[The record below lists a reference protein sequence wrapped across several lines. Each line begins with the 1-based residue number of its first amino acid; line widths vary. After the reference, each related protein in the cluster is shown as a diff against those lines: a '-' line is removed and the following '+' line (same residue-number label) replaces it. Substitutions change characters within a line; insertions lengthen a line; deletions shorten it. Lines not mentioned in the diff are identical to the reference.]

1 MKSRNLITPLFP
13 IALFSFL
20 VFCSGKR
27 QGGEPELLEGVIE
40 QLNLH
45 HYQPVKLNDELSAK
59 IFDNFLD
66 KLDNER
72 RFFTQQDMKKLEK
85 YRSQLDDQI
94 KRGSYEF
101 MDTAWNM
108 MTRRMNQ
115 AEVIYLDL
123 LQKPFN
129 FSQQESWNYDSEHP
143 KYAKDDKEFQENWR
157 KSLKFNTL
165 ERVYRKTEQQKEA
178 LNRKDTSIKVLSADT
193 LEARARAE
201 VLKANNDWF
210 KRLRRMNRKDK
221 LSFYINSITEIY
233 DPHTNFFPPADKQNF
248 DIGMSGKLEG
258 IGATLVERDGYIKVE
273 RIVPGSASYRQ
284 GDLKAGDLIIKVG
297 QAAAEPVDVVG
308 MDIDDAIQL
317 IRGKKGTEVR
327 LTVKKPD
334 GSIKVIPIVR
344 DVVIIEEGFAKSATA
359 VYEGKTFGIIN
370 LPSFYADFNERGGR
384 SSAEDVRR
392 ELFKLRDAG
401 VQGIV
406 LDLRNNGGG
415 SLRDA
420 VEMAGLFFKSGP
432 VVQVRNRQGDVEVLS
447 DYDEQVVWNGPLVIL
462 TNAFSASASEIL
474 AAAMQDYRRAIIMG
488 SKSTFGK
495 GTVQTF
501 YNLGAG
507 NVFDSRQNAGM
518 GSVKVTV
525 QKFYR
530 INGGTTQLVGV
541 TPDVVIPDSY
551 DFMEMG
557 EKEQKFAMQ
566 FDKIKPA
573 EYAAFTYTNRSELIT
588 KSQGRIAGS
597 PHYKLVQEYAGVLDQ
612 RRKLTDYP
620 LSLNAYAEQESKR
633 IAENKRY
640 SDTAYKSSLLDIQA
654 LATDLESVKQ
664 DEAKTAQR
672 RDWMKPY
679 KRDAMM
685 EQAILLLNDWKIE
698 WK

>member
-392 ELFKLRDAG
+392 DAILRAARRVLVLGLAPDHATRRRHLDRHERRRIQAHQRVDLAGIGSGGGRGHSKSVRNPTNRLASPVDTAHHVDGDAPRLHPLADRLAAVALGRGGRDLRRARQPCERLLHHAVLLRAGSGRRRPLRMLRGAGPFDPRRARPRRTRVERHPRPRPRARLRTHDRLRHFAACRLRASRQPDRAACTSRLGPPRAAAG
-401 VQGIV
+401 VPPASLAPSTGMLR
-406 LDLRNNGGG
+406 LDRARTPGAT
-415 SLRDA
+415 R
-420 VEMAGLFFKSGP
+420 
-432 VVQVRNRQGDVEVLS
+432 R
-447 DYDEQVVWNGPLVIL
+447 
-462 TNAFSASASEIL
+462 SAR
-474 AAAMQDYRRAIIMG
+474 AA
-488 SKSTFGK
+488 
-495 GTVQTF
+495 
-501 YNLGAG
+501 
-507 NVFDSRQNAGM
+507 
-518 GSVKVTV
+518 
-525 QKFYR
+525 
-530 INGGTTQLVGV
+530 
-541 TPDVVIPDSY
+541 TPRTP
-551 DFMEMG
+551 M
-557 EKEQKFAMQ
+557 
-566 FDKIKPA
+566 
-573 EYAAFTYTNRSELIT
+573 
-588 KSQGRIAGS
+588 
-597 PHYKLVQEYAGVLDQ
+597 
-612 RRKLTDYP
+612 
-620 LSLNAYAEQESKR
+620 
-633 IAENKRY
+633 
-640 SDTAYKSSLLDIQA
+640 
-654 LATDLESVKQ
+654 
-664 DEAKTAQR
+664 
-672 RDWMKPY
+672 
-679 KRDAMM
+679 
-685 EQAILLLNDWKIE
+685 
-698 WK
+698 

>member
-20 VFCSGKR
+20 VFCSSKR
-27 QGGEPELLEGVIE
+27 QGGESELLEGVIE
-40 QLNLH
+40 QLNIH
-45 HYQPVKLNDELSAK
+45 HYQPAKLNDELSAK
-59 IFDNFLD
+59 IFDNFLE

-72 RFFTQQDMKKLEK
+72 RFFTQQDMKLLEPF
-85 YRSQLDDQI
+85 RNQLDDQI
-94 KRGSYEF
+94 KRGSYAF
-101 MDTAWNM
+101 MDSAWNLFQK
-108 MTRRMNQ
+108 RMNQ
-115 AEVIYLDL
+115 AEALYTRLLKSPFRFDL
-123 LQKPFN
+123 
-129 FSQQESWNYDSEHP
+129 QETWNYDSEHP
-143 KYAKDDKEFQENWR
+143 VYAKDDKEFEENWR
-157 KSLKFNTL
+157 KALKFNIL
-165 ERVYRKTEQQKEA
+165 ERSYRKSEQQKEA
-178 LNRKDTSIKVLSADT
+178 LLRKDTTVKEVPADS

-201 VLKANNDWF
+201 VLKTNNDWF

-221 LSFYINSITEIY
+221 ISFYINSITELF

-284 GDLKAGDLIIKVG
+284 GDLKAGDLIVKVAQG
-297 QAAAEPVDVVG
+297 SGEPVDVVG

-344 DVVIIEEGFAKSATA
+344 DVVVIEEGFAKSALTLFG
-359 VYEGKTFGIIN
+359 GKTFGVIN

-384 SSAEDVRR
+384 SSAQDVRR

-401 VQGIV
+401 AQGIV

-447 DYDEQVVWNGPLVIL
+447 DYDEQVVWDGPLVIL

-474 AAAMQDYRRAIIMG
+474 AAAMQDYRRAIIIG
-488 SKSTFGK
+488 SKSSFGK

-501 YNLGAG
+501 FNLGPG
-507 NVFDSRQNAGM
+507 NVFDTRQNAGM
-518 GSVKVTV
+518 GSVKVTI

-541 TPDVVIPDSY
+541 TPDVVIPDAY

-557 EKEQKFAMQ
+557 EKEQKYALQ
-566 FDKIKPA
+566 FDKIKS
-573 EYAAFTYTNRSELIT
+573 AAYQPFNYSNRNALIT
-588 KSQGRIAGS
+588 ASKNRISAS
-597 PHYKLVQEYAGVLDQ
+597 AHYKLVQEYANVLEQ
-612 RRKLTDYP
+612 RRKVTEYP
-620 LSLNAYAEQESKR
+620 LSLTAYAAQESKR
-633 IAENKRY
+633 IIENKRY
-640 SDTAYKSSLLDIQA
+640 SDTAYKSSLTEILPLQ
-654 LATDLESVKQ
+654 TDLDAVKQ
-664 DEAKTAQR
+664 DAAKTAQR

-685 EQAILLLNDWKIE
+685 EQAILLLNDWK
-698 WK
+698 

>member
-1 MKSRNLITPLFP
+1 MRSRNLITPLFP

-20 VFCSGKR
+20 VFCSSKR
-27 QGGEPELLEGVIE
+27 QGGESELLEGVIE
-40 QLNLH
+40 QLNIH
-45 HYQPVKLNDELSAK
+45 HYQPVKLNDELSAN

-72 RFFTQQDMKKLEK
+72 RFFTQQDMRKLEK
-85 YRSQLDDQI
+85 YRTQLDDQI

-101 MDTAWNM
+101 MDTAWSLFS
-108 MTRRMNQ
+108 RRMNQ
-115 AEVIYLDL
+115 AETLYTTL
-123 LQKPFN
+123 LQKPFS
-129 FSQQESWNYDSEHP
+129 FSNTETWNYDNEHP

-157 KSLKFNTL
+157 KALKYNIL
-165 ERVYRKTEQQKEA
+165 ERSYRKSEQQKEA
-178 LNRKDTSIKVLSADT
+178 LLRKDTTVKGLPADSIES
-193 LEARARAE
+193 RARAE
-201 VLKANNDWF
+201 VLKTNNDWF

-221 LSFYINSITEIY
+221 ISFYINSITEIY

-284 GDLKAGDLIIKVG
+284 GELKASDLILKVG
-297 QAAAEPVDVVG
+297 QAAGDPVDVVG

-334 GSIKVIPIVR
+334 GSIKIIPIVR
-344 DVVIIEEGFAKSATA
+344 DVVIIEEGFAKSAVT
-359 VYEGKTFGIIN
+359 EFGGRTFGVIN

-401 VQGIV
+401 VKGIV

-420 VEMAGLFFKSGP
+420 VEMAGLFFKAGP

-447 DYDEQVVWNGPLVIL
+447 DYDEQVVWDGPLVIL

-474 AAAMQDYRRAIIMG
+474 AAAMQDYRRAIIVG

-501 YNLGAG
+501 FNLGAG
-507 NVFDSRQNAGM
+507 NVFDTRQNAGM
-518 GSVKVTV
+518 GSVKVTI

-541 TPDVVIPDSY
+541 TPDVVIPDAY

-557 EKEQKFAMQ
+557 EKEQKYAMQ

-573 EYAAFTYTNRSELIT
+573 GYEAFNYSNRSDL
-588 KSQGRIAGS
+588 IAGAQTRVSAS
-597 PHYKLVQEYAGVLDQ
+597 PHYKLVQEYAAVLDQ
-612 RRKLTDYP
+612 RRKVTEYP
-620 LSLNAYAEQESKR
+620 LSLSAYAEEESKR
-633 IAENKRY
+633 IIENKRY
-640 SDTAYKSSLLDIQA
+640 SDTSYKSSLSDIKPLQSDMDA
-654 LATDLESVKQ
+654 VQQ
-664 DEAKTAQR
+664 DEAKSAQR

-685 EQAILLLNDWKIE
+685 EQAVLLLNDWK
-698 WK
+698 